1 MAHHKL
7 DQVWK
12 PHVVVAA
19 IAERDGRFLTIEET
33 IGGAVVFNQPA
44 GHLDPDETLL
54 EAVRRECME
63 ETAYAFEPRS
73 LIGVY
78 QWITPEGRQFLRFTF
93 AGEVGMHHPDRALDD
108 GIIAAHWLTL
118 GEIQARRL
126 RSPVVVKCL
135 EDYLSGERHN
145 LALIQTWIAR

>member
-7 DQVWK
+7 DQIWK

-19 IAERDGRFLTIEET
+19 IAERDGRFLMIEET
-33 IGGAVVFNQPA
+33 IRGEVVFNQPA

-54 EAVRRECME
+54 EAVQRECME
-63 ETAYAFEPRS
+63 ETAHAFAPRS
-73 LIGVY
+73 LVGVY

-93 AGEVGMHHPDRALDD
+93 AGEAGTHYPERALDD

-118 GEIQARRL
+118 DDIRTRTL

-135 EDYLSGERHN
+135 EDYLKGERHD
-145 LALIQTWIAR
+145 LSLIQSWIVR